1 MNLHEFQSKELFSK
15 VGIPILNG
23 KVASSVQQAK
33 EAAQKLQGNQWVI
46 KAQIHAGGRGK
57 AGGIHIANSLDEVE
71 GIASKLLGSRLVTK
85 QTDPS
90 GLPVNLVYIE
100 TATDINHELY
110 LSLLIDRNKESWT
123 FIASSEGGMDIEIV
137 AEQHPENIMNYT
149 INPVSGIDETQLE
162 SMFNKLLLNKELKEQ
177 FISITEAIF
186 KLSQTIDASLIE
198 INPLIVDQN
207 NNLVALD
214 AKIVVEDNALF
225 RQPELKGLRDDSQ
238 EDIFEKRASENDLS
252 YVSLGGD
259 IACLVNG
266 AGLAMATMD
275 LIKIHGGQPANF
287 LDVGGGATAE
297 RVTAAFE
304 LILENPNV
312 KAILVNIFGGI
323 VRCDVIAEGIIN
335 AIKKTHLSLPI
346 IVRLEGTNVKS
357 GKLKLMESGLDI
369 IAANDLTDAA
379 EKVVRSAL
387 NYKESK

>member
-1 MNLHEFQSKELFSK
+1 MNLHEYQSKELFSK

-23 KVASSVQQAK
+23 KVVCNAQQAK
-33 EAAQKLQGNQWVI
+33 EAAQQLQGNQWVI

-57 AGGIHIANSLDEVE
+57 AGGIQIANSLDEVE
-71 GIASKLLGSRLVTK
+71 SIATKMLGSRLVTK
-85 QTDPS
+85 QTNPS

-100 TATDINHELY
+100 TGTDINHELY
-110 LSLLIDRNKESWT
+110 LSLVIDRNKESWT
-123 FIASSEGGMDIEIV
+123 FISSSEGGMDIEIV
-137 AEQHPENIMNYT
+137 AEENPDNIINYT

-162 SMFNKLLLNKELKEQ
+162 SLFNKLLLNKELKEQ
-177 FISITEAIF
+177 FISITNSIF
-186 KLSQTIDASLIE
+186 KLSQTVDASLIE

-225 RQPELKGLRDDSQ
+225 RQPELNGLRDYSQ

-335 AIKKTHLSLPI
+335 AIRKTDLSLPI
-346 IVRLEGTNVKS
+346 IVRLEGTNVES
-357 GKLKLMESGLDI
+357 GRLKLMESGLDI
-369 IAANDLTDAA
+369 IAAKDLTDAA
-379 EKVVRSAL
+379 EKVVQSAL
-387 NYKESK
+387 DFKESK

>member
-1 MNLHEFQSKELFSK
+1 MNLHEYQSKELFSK

-110 LSLLIDRNKESWT
+110 LSLVIDRNKESWT

-387 NYKESK
+387 NYKELK

>member
-110 LSLLIDRNKESWT
+110 LSLVIDRNKESWT

-387 NYKESK
+387 NYKELK

>member
-71 GIASKLLGSRLVTK
+71 GIATKLLGSRLVTK

-110 LSLLIDRNKESWT
+110 LSLVIDRNKESWT

-162 SMFNKLLLNKELKEQ
+162 SMFHKLLLNKELKEQ
-177 FISITEAIF
+177 FISITKAIF
-186 KLSQTIDASLIE
+186 KLSQTVDASLIE

-346 IVRLEGTNVKS
+346 IVRLEGTNVES

-387 NYKESK
+387 NYKELK

>member
-214 AKIVVEDNALF
+214 AKIVVDDNALF
-225 RQPELKGLRDDSQ
+225 RQPELNRLRDDSQ

-287 LDVGGGATAE
+287 LDVGGGTTAE
-297 RVTAAFE
+297 RVTAAIE
-304 LILENPNV
+304 LILENSNV

-335 AIKKTHLSLPI
+335 AIKKTNLSLPI
-346 IVRLEGTNVKS
+346 IIRLEGTNVES

-379 EKVVRSAL
+379 KKVVRFASD
-387 NYKESK
+387 NKESK

>member
-1 MNLHEFQSKELFSK
+1 MNLHEYQSKELFSK

-57 AGGIHIANSLDEVE
+57 AGGIQIANSLDEVE
-71 GIASKLLGSRLVTK
+71 GIATKMLGSRLITK

-177 FISITEAIF
+177 FISITKAIF
-186 KLSQTIDASLIE
+186 KLSQTVDASLIE

-387 NYKESK
+387 NYKELK

>member
-1 MNLHEFQSKELFSK
+1 MNLHEYQSKELFSK

-23 KVASSVQQAK
+23 KVASNAQQAK
-33 EAAQKLQGNQWVI
+33 EAAQQLQGNQWVI
-46 KAQIHAGGRGK
+46 KAQIHAGSRGK
-57 AGGIHIANSLDEVE
+57 AGGIQIANSLDEVE
-71 GIASKLLGSRLVTK
+71 SIATKMLGSRLVTK
-85 QTDPS
+85 QTNPS

-100 TATDINHELY
+100 TGTDINHELY
-110 LSLLIDRNKESWT
+110 LSLVIDRNKESRT
-123 FIASSEGGMDIEIV
+123 FISSSEGGMDIEIV
-137 AEQHPENIMNYT
+137 AEENPDNIINYT
-149 INPVSGIDETQLE
+149 INPVSGIDDTQLE
-162 SMFNKLLLNKELKEQ
+162 SMFYKLLLDKELKEQ
-177 FISITEAIF
+177 FISITKAIF
-186 KLSQTIDASLIE
+186 KLSQTVDTSLIE

-214 AKIVVEDNALF
+214 AKIVVDDNALF
-225 RQPELKGLRDDSQ
+225 RQPELHRLRDNSQ

-346 IVRLEGTNVKS
+346 IVRLEGTNVES
-357 GKLKLMESGLDI
+357 GRLKLMESGLDI
-369 IAANDLTDAA
+369 IAAKDLTDAA

-387 NYKESK
+387 DYKESK

>member
-177 FISITEAIF
+177 FISITKAIF

-387 NYKESK
+387 NYKELK

>member
-71 GIASKLLGSRLVTK
+71 GIATKLLGSRLVTK

-110 LSLLIDRNKESWT
+110 LSLVIDRNKESWT

-387 NYKESK
+387 NYKELK

>member
-1 MNLHEFQSKELFSK
+1 MNLHEYQSKELFSK

-23 KVASSVQQAK
+23 EVASNVQQAK
-33 EAAQKLQGNQWVI
+33 EVAQQLQGNQWVI

-57 AGGIHIANSLDEVE
+57 AGGIQIANSLDEVE
-71 GIASKLLGSRLVTK
+71 CIATKMLGSRLITK

-100 TATDINHELY
+100 TGTDINHELY
-110 LSLLIDRNKESWT
+110 LSLVIDRNKESWT
-123 FIASSEGGMDIEIV
+123 FISSSEGGMDIEIV
-137 AEQHPENIMNYT
+137 AEENPDNIINYT

-177 FISITEAIF
+177 FISITNSIF

-225 RQPELKGLRDDSQ
+225 RQPELNGFRDDSQ

-287 LDVGGGATAE
+287 LDVGGGTTAE
-297 RVTAAFE
+297 RVTAAIE
-304 LILENPNV
+304 LILENSNV

-346 IVRLEGTNVKS
+346 IVRLEGTNVES
-357 GKLKLMESGLDI
+357 GRLKLMESGLDI
-369 IAANDLTDAA
+369 IAAKDLTDAA

-387 NYKESK
+387 DYKESK

>member
-110 LSLLIDRNKESWT
+110 LSLVIDRNKESWT

-177 FISITEAIF
+177 FISITKAIF
-186 KLSQTIDASLIE
+186 KLSQTVDASLIE

-225 RQPELKGLRDDSQ
+225 RQPELNGLRDDSQ

>member
-1 MNLHEFQSKELFSK
+1 MNLHEYQSKELFSK

-23 KVASSVQQAK
+23 KVASNAQQAK
-33 EAAQKLQGNQWVI
+33 EAAQQLQGKQWVI

-57 AGGIHIANSLDEVE
+57 AGGIQIANSLDEVE
-71 GIASKLLGSRLVTK
+71 GIATKMLGARLVTK

-100 TATDINHELY
+100 TGADINHELY
-110 LSLLIDRNKESWT
+110 LSLVIDRNKESWT
-123 FIASSEGGMDIEIV
+123 FISSSEGGIDIEIV
-137 AEQHPENIMNYT
+137 AEENPDNIINYT

-162 SMFNKLLLNKELKEQ
+162 SLFNKLLLNKALKEQ
-177 FISITEAIF
+177 FISITNSIF
-186 KLSQTIDASLIE
+186 KLSQTVDASLIE

-225 RQPELKGLRDDSQ
+225 RQPEINGLRDYSQ
-238 EDIFEKRASENDLS
+238 EDIFEKKASENDLS
-252 YVSLGGD
+252 YVSLGGN

-304 LILENPNV
+304 LVLENPNV

-335 AIKKTHLSLPI
+335 AIKKTNLSLPI
-346 IVRLEGTNVKS
+346 IIRLEGTNVES
-357 GKLKLMESGLDI
+357 GRLKLMESGLDI
-369 IAANDLTDAA
+369 IAAKDLTDAA

-387 NYKESK
+387 DYKESK

>member
-1 MNLHEFQSKELFSK
+1 MNLHEYQSKELFSK
-15 VGIPILNG
+15 AGIPILNG
-23 KVASSVQQAK
+23 EVASNAQQAK
-33 EAAQKLQGNQWVI
+33 EAAQQLQGNQWVI

-57 AGGIHIANSLDEVE
+57 AGGIQIANSLDEVE
-71 GIASKLLGSRLVTK
+71 GIATKMLGSRLVTK

-100 TATDINHELY
+100 TGTDINYELY
-110 LSLLIDRNKESWT
+110 LSLVIDRNEESWT
-123 FIASSEGGMDIEIV
+123 FIASSEGGVDIETV
-137 AEQHPENIMNYT
+137 AEEHPDNIMNYT
-149 INPVSGIDETQLE
+149 VNPVSGIDDAQLE
-162 SMFNKLLLNKELKEQ
+162 SMFHKLLLDKELKEQ
-177 FISITEAIF
+177 FISITKAIF
-186 KLSQTIDASLIE
+186 KLSQTVDASLIE

-214 AKIVVEDNALF
+214 AKIVVDDNALF
-225 RQPELKGLRDDSQ
+225 RQPELNRLRDDSQ

-304 LILENPNV
+304 LILENPNA

-335 AIKKTHLSLPI
+335 AIRKTDLSLSI
-346 IVRLEGTNVKS
+346 IVRLEGTNVES
-357 GKLKLMESGLDI
+357 GRLKLMESGLDI
-369 IAANDLTDAA
+369 IAAKDLTDAA
-379 EKVVRSAL
+379 KKVVRSAL
-387 NYKESK
+387 DYKESK

>member
-177 FISITEAIF
+177 FISITKAIF
-186 KLSQTIDASLIE
+186 KLSQTVDASLIE

-207 NNLVALD
+207 NTLVALD

-225 RQPELKGLRDDSQ
+225 RQPELNGLRDDSQ

-387 NYKESK
+387 NYKELK

>member
-1 MNLHEFQSKELFSK
+1 MNLHEYQSKELFSK

-23 KVASSVQQAK
+23 EVASNVQQAK
-33 EAAQKLQGNQWVI
+33 EVAQQLQGNQWVI

-57 AGGIHIANSLDEVE
+57 AGGIQIANSLDEVE
-71 GIASKLLGSRLVTK
+71 GIATKMLGSRLITK
-85 QTDPS
+85 QTGPS

-100 TATDINHELY
+100 TGTDINRELY
-110 LSLLIDRNKESWT
+110 LSLVIDRNKESWT
-123 FIASSEGGMDIEIV
+123 FISSSEGGMDIEIV
-137 AEQHPENIMNYT
+137 AEEHPDNIMNYT

-177 FISITEAIF
+177 FISITNSIF

-225 RQPELKGLRDDSQ
+225 RQPELNGFRDDSQ

-312 KAILVNIFGGI
+312 KSILVNIFGGI

-335 AIKKTHLSLPI
+335 AIGKTDLSLPI
-346 IVRLEGTNVKS
+346 IVRLEGTNVES
-357 GKLKLMESGLDI
+357 GRLKLMESGLNI

-379 EKVVRSAL
+379 EKVVRSASG
-387 NYKESK
+387 YRESK

>member
-1 MNLHEFQSKELFSK
+1 MNIHEH
-15 VGIPILNG
+15 
-23 KVASSVQQAK
+23 QAK
-33 EAAQKLQGNQWVI
+33 QILKKYGVPVPNGVFGLTVEELIEKSKLLKTEKYI
-46 KAQIHAGGRGK
+46 LKAQIHAGGRGK
-57 AGGIHIANSLDEVE
+57 AGGVKILDNIDELTKSSNE
-71 GIASKLLGSRLVTK
+71 MLGKKLVTH
-85 QTDPS
+85 QTGPEGKVVKRLYVEES
-90 GLPVNLVYIE
+90 SNIE
-100 TATDINHELY
+100 KEFY
-110 LSLLIDRNKESWT
+110 LSCLIDRSESKIV
-123 FIASSEGGMDIEIV
+123 FISSSEGGMDIEIV

-387 NYKESK
+387 NYKELK

>member
-110 LSLLIDRNKESWT
+110 LSLVIDRNKESWT
-123 FIASSEGGMDIEIV
+123 FISSSEGGMDIEIV

-177 FISITEAIF
+177 FISITKAIF
-186 KLSQTIDASLIE
+186 KLSQTVDASLIE

-225 RQPELKGLRDDSQ
+225 RQPELNGLRDDSQ

-387 NYKESK
+387 NYKELK

>member
-1 MNLHEFQSKELFSK
+1 MNLHEYQSKELFSK

-57 AGGIHIANSLDEVE
+57 AGGIQIANSLDEVE
-71 GIASKLLGSRLVTK
+71 GIATKMLGSRLVTK

-100 TATDINHELY
+100 TGTDINHELY
-110 LSLLIDRNKESWT
+110 LSLVIDRNKESWT
-123 FIASSEGGMDIEIV
+123 FISSSEGGMDIEIV
-137 AEQHPENIMNYT
+137 AEENPDNIINYT

-177 FISITEAIF
+177 FISITNSIF

-225 RQPELKGLRDDSQ
+225 RQPELNGLRDDSQ

-335 AIKKTHLSLPI
+335 AIGKTHLSLPI
-346 IVRLEGTNVKS
+346 IVRLEGTNVES
-357 GKLKLMESGLDI
+357 GRLKLMESGLDI

-387 NYKESK
+387 EFKESK

>member
-57 AGGIHIANSLDEVE
+57 AGGIQIANSLDEVE
-71 GIASKLLGSRLVTK
+71 CIATKMLGSRLITK

-110 LSLLIDRNKESWT
+110 LSLVIDRNKESWT

-177 FISITEAIF
+177 FISITNSIF

-387 NYKESK
+387 NYKELK

>member
-1 MNLHEFQSKELFSK
+1 MNLHEYQSKELFSK

-23 KVASSVQQAK
+23 KVASNAQQAK
-33 EAAQKLQGNQWVI
+33 EAAQQLQGNQWVI

-57 AGGIHIANSLDEVE
+57 AGGIQIANSLDEVE
-71 GIASKLLGSRLVTK
+71 GIATKLLGSRLVTK

-110 LSLLIDRNKESWT
+110 LSLVIDRNKESWT
-123 FIASSEGGMDIEIV
+123 FISSSEGGMDIEIV

-177 FISITEAIF
+177 FISITNSIF
-186 KLSQTIDASLIE
+186 KLSQTVDASLIE

-225 RQPELKGLRDDSQ
+225 RQPELNGLRDDSQ

-335 AIKKTHLSLPI
+335 AIGKTDLSLPI
-346 IVRLEGTNVKS
+346 IVRLEGTNVES

>member
-71 GIASKLLGSRLVTK
+71 GIATKLLGSRLVTK

-225 RQPELKGLRDDSQ
+225 RQPELNGLRDYSQ
-238 EDIFEKRASENDLS
+238 EDIFEKKASENDLS

-297 RVTAAFE
+297 RVTAAIE

-335 AIKKTHLSLPI
+335 AIKKTNLSLPI
-346 IVRLEGTNVKS
+346 IIRLEGTNVES
-357 GKLKLMESGLDI
+357 GRLKLMESGLDI

-379 EKVVRSAL
+379 KKVVRFASD
-387 NYKESK
+387 NKESK

>member
-33 EAAQKLQGNQWVI
+33 EAAQKLQGNKWVI

-57 AGGIHIANSLDEVE
+57 TGGIQIANSLDEVE

-100 TATDINHELY
+100 TGTDINRELY
-110 LSLLIDRNKESWT
+110 LSLVIDRNKESWT

-149 INPVSGIDETQLE
+149 INPVSGIDEAQLE

-177 FISITEAIF
+177 FISITKAIF

-387 NYKESK
+387 NYKELK

>member
-177 FISITEAIF
+177 FISITKAIF
-186 KLSQTIDASLIE
+186 KLSQTVDASLIE

-225 RQPELKGLRDDSQ
+225 RQPELNGLRDDSQ

-387 NYKESK
+387 NYKELK

>member
-1 MNLHEFQSKELFSK
+1 MNLHEYQSKELFSK

-23 KVASSVQQAK
+23 KVVCNAQQAK
-33 EAAQKLQGNQWVI
+33 EAAQQLQGNQWVI

-57 AGGIHIANSLDEVE
+57 AGGIQIANSLDEVE
-71 GIASKLLGSRLVTK
+71 SIATKMLGSRLVTK
-85 QTDPS
+85 QTNPS

-100 TATDINHELY
+100 TGTDINHELY
-110 LSLLIDRNKESWT
+110 LSLVIDRNKESWT
-123 FIASSEGGMDIEIV
+123 FISSSEGGMDIEIV
-137 AEQHPENIMNYT
+137 AEENPDNIINYT

-177 FISITEAIF
+177 FISITKAIF
-186 KLSQTIDASLIE
+186 KLSQTVDASLIE

-214 AKIVVEDNALF
+214 AKIVVEDNALI
-225 RQPELKGLRDDSQ
+225 RQPELNGLRDYSQ

-346 IVRLEGTNVKS
+346 IVRLEGTNVES
-357 GKLKLMESGLDI
+357 GRLKLMESGLDI

-387 NYKESK
+387 DYKESK

>member
-1 MNLHEFQSKELFSK
+1 MNLHEYQSKELFSK

-23 KVASSVQQAK
+23 KVASNAQQAK
-33 EAAQKLQGNQWVI
+33 EAAQQLQGNQWVI

-57 AGGIHIANSLDEVE
+57 AGGIQIANSLDEVE
-71 GIASKLLGSRLVTK
+71 GIATKLLGSRLVTK

-100 TATDINHELY
+100 TGTDINHELY
-110 LSLLIDRNKESWT
+110 LSLVIDRNKESWT
-123 FIASSEGGMDIEIV
+123 FISSSEGGMDIEIV

-177 FISITEAIF
+177 FISITKAIF
-186 KLSQTIDASLIE
+186 KLSQTVDASLIE

-225 RQPELKGLRDDSQ
+225 RQPELNGLRDDSQ

-346 IVRLEGTNVKS
+346 IVRLEGTNVES

-387 NYKESK
+387 NYKELK

>member
-1 MNLHEFQSKELFSK
+1 MNLHEYQSKELFSK

-33 EAAQKLQGNQWVI
+33 KAAQKLQGNQWVI

-387 NYKESK
+387 NYKELK

>member
-335 AIKKTHLSLPI
+335 AIKKTNLSLPI
-346 IVRLEGTNVKS
+346 IIRLEGTNVES

-387 NYKESK
+387 GYRESK

>member
-1 MNLHEFQSKELFSK
+1 MNLHEFQSKELFSR

-100 TATDINHELY
+100 TGTDINHELY
-110 LSLLIDRNKESWT
+110 LSLVIDRNKESWT
-123 FIASSEGGMDIEIV
+123 FISSSEGGIDIEIV
-137 AEQHPENIMNYT
+137 AEENSDNIINYT

-387 NYKESK
+387 NYKELK

>member
-225 RQPELKGLRDDSQ
+225 RQPELNGLRDDSQ
-238 EDIFEKRASENDLS
+238 EDIFERRASENDLS
-252 YVSLGGD
+252 YVSLSGD

-297 RVTAAFE
+297 RVTTAFE

-335 AIKKTHLSLPI
+335 AIGKTDLSLPI
-346 IVRLEGTNVKS
+346 IVRLEGTNVES
-357 GKLKLMESGLDI
+357 GRLKLMESGLNI

-387 NYKESK
+387 GYRESK

>member
-149 INPVSGIDETQLE
+149 INPVSGIDDTQLE
-162 SMFNKLLLNKELKEQ
+162 SMFHKLLLDKELKEQ
-177 FISITEAIF
+177 FISITKAIF
-186 KLSQTIDASLIE
+186 KLSQTVDASLIE

-225 RQPELKGLRDDSQ
+225 RQPELNGFRDDSQ

-335 AIKKTHLSLPI
+335 AIGKTDLSLPI
-346 IVRLEGTNVKS
+346 IVRLEGTNVES
-357 GKLKLMESGLDI
+357 GRLKLMESGLNI

-379 EKVVRSAL
+379 KKVVRFASD
-387 NYKESK
+387 NKESK

>member
-1 MNLHEFQSKELFSK
+1 MNLHEYQSKELFSK

-177 FISITEAIF
+177 FISITNSIF
-186 KLSQTIDASLIE
+186 KLSQTVDASLIE

-387 NYKESK
+387 NYKELK

>member
-225 RQPELKGLRDDSQ
+225 RQPELNGLRDDSQ

-387 NYKESK
+387 NYKELK